1 MKIKEMNPMMTNL
14 SSNKTGSSKL
24 AIKRILIAN
33 RGEIAIR
40 IIRAAKDLGI
50 ETVAVYSDADQFSL
64 HVRLADYAVNLPGNT
79 ATETYLNIPKIVEA
93 IKDSKADA
101 VHPGYGFL
109 SENAD
114 FADAVTKAGAKFIG
128 PTSKAMRLMGD
139 KVEAK
144 RLMKAHKVPCVPG
157 SENPLKDV
165 ADLEKHA
172 KEIGFPMIL
181 KAAAGG
187 GGRGMRVV
195 RKNDE
200 LAEAFAACTREA
212 TSYFGN
218 PAVFCERYIE
228 NPRHIEVQILFDEKG
243 HGIHLFERDC
253 SIQRRHQKLI
263 EEAPSVF
270 LNEEHRKEIGRRAVV
285 AAKAAGYSSAGTIEF
300 IAESPDRVYFMEMNT
315 RIQVEHT
322 VSEEISNIDLVRWQI
337 LIACGHTLPFKQE
350 DMRPRGWAIEVRI
363 NAEDPAKGFLPG
375 PGRVNH
381 VRFPA
386 GPGVRVDTHLYPG
399 YEIPQFY
406 DSMVAKLIVWGE
418 TRDVAIA
425 RMKRA
430 LAEFEIDGVPT
441 TAKFHEAVLRHPLFL
456 EGSFNTGFIEQ
467 QSEYF
472 KEAFT
477 KIPPSHESESA
488 LLGALIAAEEGQKSA
503 LLRQSQSKDSKESS
517 AASLWRNRGRV
528 ESLHRGG
535 Q

>member
-1 MKIKEMNPMMTNL
+1 MATSKSEN
-14 SSNKTGSSKL
+14 TGKNRQRL
-24 AIKRILIAN
+24 KRILIAN
-33 RGEIAIR
+33 RGEIAVR

-50 ETVAVYSDADQFSL
+50 ETVAVFSDADQYSL
-64 HVRLADYAVNLPGNT
+64 HVKLADYAINLPGNT
-79 ATETYLNIPKIVEA
+79 ATETYLNVPKLVEA
-93 IKDSKADA
+93 IKESKADA

-114 FADAVTKAGAKFIG
+114 FADAVANAGAKFIG
-128 PTSKAMRLMGD
+128 PSPKAMRLMGD

-144 RLMKAHKVPCVPG
+144 RLMKAHNVPCVPG

-165 ADLEKHA
+165 KDLEKHA

-195 RKNDE
+195 RKTEE
-200 LAEAFAACTREA
+200 LADAFAACTREA

-228 NPRHIEVQILFDEKG
+228 NPRHIEVQVLFDEHG
-243 HGIHLFERDC
+243 HGVHVFERDC

-270 LNEEHRKEIGRRAVV
+270 LNSEQRSEIGRRAVV

-300 IAESPDRVYFMEMNT
+300 IAESPEKVYFMEMNT

-322 VSEEISNIDLVRWQI
+322 VSEEISNLDLVRWQI
-337 LIACGHTLPFKQE
+337 LIACGLPLTLKQE
-350 DMRPRGWAIEVRI
+350 QLQPRGWAIEARI
-363 NAEDPAKGFLPG
+363 NAEDPAKGFIPG
-375 PGRVNH
+375 PGRVH
-381 VRFPA
+381 QVRFPA

-418 TRDVAIA
+418 TREIAIS
-425 RMKRA
+425 RMRRA
-430 LAEFEIDGVPT
+430 LSEFEIDGVPT
-441 TAKFHEAVLRHPLFL
+441 TAKFHEAVLSHPSFL
-456 EGSFNTGFIEQ
+456 EGQFNTGFIEKEA
-467 QSEYF
+467 EYF
-472 KEAFT
+472 KNIFSQIEKDQLEHAA
-477 KIPPSHESESA
+477 ILSA
-488 LLGALIAAEEGQKSA
+488 VIAAQDQQKS
-503 LLRQSQSKDSKESS
+503 STPGDSANQGKSHSS
-517 AASLWRNRGRV
+517 VSSIWRERGRF
-528 ESLHRGG
+528 ESTRRGG
-535 Q
+535 V

>member
-1 MKIKEMNPMMTNL
+1 MNTEKRP
-14 SSNKTGSSKL
+14 
-24 AIKRILIAN
+24 IKRILVAN
-33 RGEIAIR
+33 RGEIAVR
-40 IIRAAKDLGI
+40 IIRAARDLGI
-50 ETVAVYSDADQFSL
+50 ETVAVFSNADQYSL
-64 HVRLADYAVNLPGNT
+64 HVKLADYAVNLPGNT
-79 ATETYLNIPKIVEA
+79 AAETYLNIPKLIEA

-114 FADAVTKAGAKFIG
+114 FAEAVGKAGAKFVG
-128 PTSKAMRLMGD
+128 PSPKAMRLMGD

-165 ADLEKHA
+165 PDLEKHA
-172 KEIGFPMIL
+172 KEVGFPMIL

-195 RKNDE
+195 RKMDE
-200 LAEAFAACTREA
+200 LADAFAACTREA
-212 TSYFGN
+212 QSYFGN

-228 NPRHIEVQILFDEKG
+228 NPRHIEVQVLFDEKG
-243 HGIHLFERDC
+243 HGVHLFERDC

-263 EEAPSVF
+263 EEAPSLY
-270 LNEEHRKEIGRRAVV
+270 LNAEQRQEIGRRAVV

-300 IAESPDRVYFMEMNT
+300 IAESPDKVYFMEMNT

-337 LIACGHTLPFKQE
+337 LIACGIALPFKQE
-350 DMRPRGWAIEVRI
+350 ELTPRGWAIEVRI

-375 PGRVNH
+375 PGRVNQ

-399 YEIPQFY
+399 YEIPQYY

-418 TRDVAIA
+418 SRDIAIS
-425 RMKRA
+425 RMRRA
-430 LAEFEIDGVPT
+430 LSEFEIDGVPT
-441 TAKFHEAVLRHPLFL
+441 TAKFHEAVLRHPSFL
-456 EGSFNTGFIEQ
+456 AGEFNTGFIEKEAAYFKSQFSDVPEENAESAALLAALLVTQDQQRSSQLSQ
-467 QSEYF
+467 QSDQQL
-472 KEAFT
+472 AT
-477 KIPPSHESESA
+477 
-488 LLGALIAAEEGQKSA
+488 
-503 LLRQSQSKDSKESS
+503 SQT
-517 AASLWRNRGRV
+517 SLWRDRGRA
-528 ESLHRGG
+528 ESTHRGG
-535 Q
+535 I